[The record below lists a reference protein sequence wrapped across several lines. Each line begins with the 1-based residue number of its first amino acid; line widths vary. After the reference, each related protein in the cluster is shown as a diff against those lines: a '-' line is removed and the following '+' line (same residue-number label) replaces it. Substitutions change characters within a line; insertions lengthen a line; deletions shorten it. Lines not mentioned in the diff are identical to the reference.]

1 MKTFLPSVF
10 IAALALS
17 SSCTSR
23 DQEKAREDAHKAAAE
38 LKHDGRELSNNIDRA
53 IQPDSRSASDKL
65 ADGKAKLEAA
75 GDRASVKLS
84 RAALVAQVKTNLASQ
99 DGLSTITGIDVDA
112 EGSVVTLRGHVGSQA
127 QKDAAERAAARV
139 NGVSR
144 VQNDISIDR

>member
-1 MKTFLPSVF
+1 MRTFVLPTLFAAFVF
-10 IAALALS
+10 A

-53 IQPDSRSASDKL
+53 IQPDSRSAGDKL

-75 GDRASVKLS
+75 GDRASVKLG
-84 RAALVAQVKTNLASQ
+84 RAALEAQVKTNLASEA
-99 DGLSTITGIDVDA
+99 GLSTITGIDVYANGD
-112 EGSVVTLRGHVGSQA
+112 VVTLRGHVSSQA

-139 NGVSR
+139 NGVSH
-144 VQNDISIDR
+144 VQNEISIDR